1 MEEQDKVNPML
12 CTFYM
17 YLYQNKWLFG
27 WTFNWNS
34 NVPTGKCSPDEEM
47 PSEIQWNFNITWAKG
62 LTKYVRYGD
71 VLLHQGLFHII
82 FYYYWGEEY
91 YFVIP

>member
-12 CTFYM
+12 CSFY
-17 YLYQNKWLFG
+17 LFNTCG
-27 WTFNWNS
+27 WTFSWNS
-34 NVPTGKCSPDEEM
+34 NVPTGKGSLDEGI

-71 VLLHQGLFHII
+71 VLLYQGLFHII